1 MRRDMDLARRI
12 LKELADSDGPLQAG
26 AFVDG
31 ENGLG
36 KVCFHFRIMDE
47 AGLIVAHVRY
57 ADDRPMGGIA
67 ERLTWEGCDFLAAV
81 ESDTVW
87 SKVKSHVAKLAG
99 DASLET
105 FKALAVKV
113 GGDLLMSQL

>member
-1 MRRDMDLARRI
+1 MRRDMDLVRRI
-12 LKELADSDGPLQAG
+12 LKGLADSDGPLPAG
-26 AFVDG
+26 AFADA
-31 ENGLG
+31 ENGLA
-36 KVCFHFRIMDE
+36 KVCLHLRIMDE
-47 AGLIVAHVRY
+47 AGLIVASVRY
-57 ADDRPMGGIA
+57 ADNRPYDGTA
-67 ERLTWEGCDFLAAV
+67 ARLTWEGYDFLAAV